1 MAAREINVVCLNIKS
16 CFWSIYSK
24 TVQEKKFD
32 DQNYGAI
39 VMAFVLRKFVETH
52 ALEQSPLALIKL
64 VVSLPIVRR

>member
-1 MAAREINVVCLNIKS
+1 MDGNESNVACLNIKS

-52 ALEQSPLALIKL
+52 AFEQSSLALIL
-64 VVSLPIVRR
+64 LPDTF